1 MVLVI
6 QVGDILTHLDGVG
19 TIGIGIMVL
28 DGITGGITII
38 HTAITDGIHP
48 ITDGI
53 IHIMDTTTII
63 ITTIIAHVFIPHT
76 LQAEEEHI
84 RQIQQELHR
93 EVIQLTEPIQPIDSA
108 LVEHLYL
115 LTLEH
120 TIPTIVKLQQEEEAT
135 IHTKTTAITDQAAAI
150 LEAIVLHQDLTA
162 LLLQPPIVQEDH
174 QEEVA
179 AAEEAG
185 DHLEVEEEDKQN
197 NNRTQILSQ

>member
-38 HTAITDGIHP
+38 LTA

-162 LLLQPPIVQEDH
+162 LLLQPLIVQEDHHH